1 MNSPNTKNSRQKS
14 EMNFQQHFAEL
25 RKRAIFC
32 VTFFFIS
39 FVCCYIFSH
48 EIYNFLLQPLIE
60 ISQNN
65 PHRKLIYT
73 SPTEA
78 FMTYL
83 KTSLYAAIFFSFPIF
98 LVEIYLFLSPA
109 LYKNEKKNILLTFF
123 FVPFLFLFG
132 AIFSYNF
139 ILPLALKFFSSFEI
153 NGSATDATIPIYL
166 ETKISEYLDFVTN
179 LLFGFG
185 IAFQLPILLLFLI
198 KVDCLSVNDL
208 RQKRR
213 YWIVIIFI
221 LSAILTPPD
230 VVSQVSLAILLITL
244 FEIVILISR
253 YINNKK

>member
-1 MNSPNTKNSRQKS
+1 MS
-14 EMNFQQHFAEL
+14 FQQHFVEL

-32 VTFFFIS
+32 VGFFFAS

-48 EIYNFLLQPLIE
+48 QIYNFLLQPLID
-60 ISQNN
+60 ISQNTS
-65 PHRKLIYT
+65 HRKLIYT

-78 FMTYL
+78 FMTYI
-83 KTSLYAAIFFSFPIF
+83 KTSLYAAIFFSFPVF
-98 LVEIYLFLSPA
+98 LAEIYLFISPA

-132 AIFSYNF
+132 AIFAYNF
-139 ILPLALKFFSSFEI
+139 ILPLALQFFSSFEI
-153 NGSATDATIPIYL
+153 QGSVNDATIPIYL
-166 ETKISEYLDFVTN
+166 ETKISEYLNFVTN

-230 VVSQVSLAILLITL
+230 VVSQVSLAILLISL
-244 FEIVILISR
+244 FEIVILISK
-253 YINNKK
+253 YFNIKK